1 MPMQVTVLRLLVLAV
16 LAASALAF
24 TSYAL
29 ARPPV
34 FAVVPSQAVAGA
46 STQPQTSLTAAVSR
60 QIAAD
65 RRSLG
70 RVLRSE
76 QQNAAAAHLAAAR
89 TSTAKAND
97 LLASEDLAGRA
108 QQAAAADA
116 AHAVRLRQ
124 SIAALEKA
132 LQPVVV
138 PAAAL
143 ASAPNALGAYA
154 VAIAERYL
162 GVRYVWGGGL
172 PESGFDCSGFVKYVY
187 GQLGVQLPHYAA
199 SQWDETTHVDPSQLE
214 PGDLVFFEPK
224 SDGPGHVG
232 MYVGNGTFIEA
243 PHTGAVVQFQNLAF
257 EAATMGFVGAGRP
270 SA

>member
-1 MPMQVTVLRLLVLAV
+1 MQVAVLRLLVLAV
-16 LAASALAF
+16 LAASVLAFSSPALAG
-24 TSYAL
+24 
-29 ARPPV
+29 PPV
-34 FAVVPSQAVAGA
+34 FAVIPSSAAAGAAPSQPG
-46 STQPQTSLTAAVSR
+46 SLDAAIQR

-65 RRSLG
+65 QSSLAQ
-70 RVLRSE
+70 VLRSQRRNE
-76 QQNAAAAHLAAAR
+76 AASRQAGTR
-89 TSTAKAND
+89 PSAKASD

-116 AHAVRLRQ
+116 AHAARLRQ
-124 SIAALEKA
+124 SIAGLQKA
-132 LQPVVV
+132 LQPVVP
-138 PAAAL
+138 PADGL
-143 ASAPNALGAYA
+143 VSSPNALGAYA

-172 PESGFDCSGFVKYVY
+172 PEDGFDCSGFVKYVY
-187 GQLGVQLPHYAA
+187 AQLGVQLPHYAA
-199 SQWDETTHVDPSQLE
+199 SQWDDTAHVDPLELE

-243 PHTGAVVQFQNLAF
+243 PHTGAVVQFQNLDY
-257 EAATMGFVGAGRP
+257 EASTMGFVGASRP